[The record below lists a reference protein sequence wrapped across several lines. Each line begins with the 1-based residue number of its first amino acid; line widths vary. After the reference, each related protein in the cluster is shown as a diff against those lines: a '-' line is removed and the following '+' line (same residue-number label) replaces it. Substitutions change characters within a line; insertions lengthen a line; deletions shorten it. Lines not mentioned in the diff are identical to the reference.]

1 LKPSFSKPRDVHQL
15 LNLTPR
21 VQNVQNENSIGPPME
36 HVIINASNDNIVGQ
50 VTYYLD
56 GGINITGARATGN
69 VIPNPDAVD
78 QFSLSGCRTR
88 TTSGSISLAPPFEA
102 EGKLDRALLAVPRCQ
117 TPTATPALCREREG
131 IRCEPERKCQALP
144 IPR

>member
-1 LKPSFSKPRDVHQL
+1 M
-15 LNLTPR
+15 
-21 VQNVQNENSIGPPME
+21 QNVQNENSIGPPME
-36 HVIINASNDNIVGQ
+36 HVIINASNDNNDNMVGQ

-88 TTSGSISLAPPFEA
+88 TTSGSISLAPPFGA
-102 EGKLDRALLAVPRCQ
+102 EGKLDRAPVGYTRMPNSDSYSS
-117 TPTATPALCREREG
+117 ALSCEG
-131 IRCEPERKCQALP
+131 GNSLRT
-144 IPR
+144 